1 MKKGRQI
8 ILNLLATIAL
18 AGGYPSQ
25 AEVGILPR
33 SILLGQSAAFS
44 GPSGE
49 LGREFRKGAHEYIQ
63 QVNAHGGIY
72 GREIVVIYRDDQY
85 EPARTLANT
94 KQLVEQEGVFA
105 LFGYVGTPTFQA
117 ALPIIEANKVPV
129 IATVSGAQA
138 LRKPNK
144 NSVFNIRA
152 SYHDELSTIVQ
163 YLKHYGKKEIALIY
177 QNDSFGKDGKLGLEK
192 ALKREGLRPPIVSLP
207 IQRKAPLH
215 VIQKV
220 AQSTADA
227 KPDAVITIS
236 AYNNVANVV
245 EALRQKK
252 SDAQIFTISF
262 VGSQALAKQLGK
274 NGHGVGISQVVPF
287 PWDARM
293 PLVKEYQNVITKNRS
308 NTQYGFS
315 SLEGFLA
322 AKVLVEA
329 LKDSGPEPTR
339 KKFVAALERMQ
350 GKSFGGYQISFSP
363 ENHNGSK
370 YVELTF
376 ITGVKGA
383 FIH

>member
-1 MKKGRQI
+1 M
-8 ILNLLATIAL
+8 
-18 AGGYPSQ
+18 
-25 AEVGILPR
+25 
-33 SILLGQSAAFS
+33 
-44 GPSGE
+44 
-49 LGREFRKGAHEYIQ
+49 
-63 QVNAHGGIY
+63 
-72 GREIVVIYRDDQY
+72 IYRDDQY
-85 EPARTLANT
+85 EPAKTFANT
-94 KQLVEQEGVFA
+94 KQLVEQERVFT
-105 LFGYVGTPTFQA
+105 LFGYLGTPTFQA
-117 ALPIIEANKVPV
+117 ALPIIKANKVPV

-138 LRKPNK
+138 LRDLKK
-144 NSVFNIRA
+144 SSVFNIRA
-152 SYHDELSTIVQ
+152 SYHDELSAIVQ
-163 YLKHYGKKEIALIY
+163 YLKHYGKKGIALIY

-192 ALKREGLRPPIVSLP
+192 ALKREGLRPPVVSLP
-207 IQRKAPLH
+207 IPRNAPLH
-215 VIQKV
+215 MIQKV
-220 AQSTADA
+220 TQLTANA

-245 EALRQKK
+245 EGLRQKK
-252 SDAQIFTISF
+252 SEAQNFTISF

-350 GKSFGGYQISFSP
+350 GRSFGGYRISFSP

-376 ITGVKGA
+376 ITGGKGT

>member
-1 MKKGRQI
+1 M
-8 ILNLLATIAL
+8 
-18 AGGYPSQ
+18 
-25 AEVGILPR
+25 
-33 SILLGQSAAFS
+33 
-44 GPSGE
+44 
-49 LGREFRKGAHEYIQ
+49 
-63 QVNAHGGIY
+63 
-72 GREIVVIYRDDQY
+72 
-85 EPARTLANT
+85 
-94 KQLVEQEGVFA
+94 
-105 LFGYVGTPTFQA
+105 
-117 ALPIIEANKVPV
+117 PV

>member
-1 MKKGRQI
+1 VKKGRQI

-18 AGGYPSQ
+18 AGGYPSR

-262 VGSQALAKQLGK
+262 VGSQALARQLGK

-293 PLVKEYQNVITKNRS
+293 PLVKEYQNLITKNRS

-350 GKSFGGYQISFSP
+350 GKSFGGYRISFSP

-376 ITGVKGA
+376 ITGGKGA

>member
-18 AGGYPSQ
+18 AGGYPSR

-262 VGSQALAKQLGK
+262 VGSQALARQLGK

-293 PLVKEYQNVITKNRS
+293 PLVKEYQNLITKNRS

>member
-1 MKKGRQI
+1 VKKGRQI

-18 AGGYPSQ
+18 AGGYPSR

-163 YLKHYGKKEIALIY
+163 YLKHYGKKVIALIY

-363 ENHNGSK
+363 DNHNGSK

>member
-1 MKKGRQI
+1 LSGRSRQ
-8 ILNLLATIAL
+8 LGLDYRDGAL
-18 AGGYPSQ
+18 AWF
-25 AEVGILPR
+25 AEVNR
-33 SILLGQSAAFS
+33 
-44 GPSGE
+44 
-49 LGREFRKGAHEYIQ
+49 R
-63 QVNAHGGIY
+63 GGIH
-72 GREIVVIYRDDQY
+72 GRRIRLISLDDNY
-85 EPARTLANT
+85 EPQLTVRNT
-94 KQLVEQEGVFA
+94 KQLINQDRVFA

-117 ALPIIEANKVPV
+117 ALPIIEANQVPV

-138 LRKPNK
+138 LRKLNK
-144 NSVFNIRA
+144 SSVFNIRA
-152 SYHDELSTIVQ
+152 SYHDELSAIVK
-163 YLKHYGKKEIALIY
+163 YLKHYGKKDIALIY

-192 ALKREGLRPPIVSLP
+192 ALKREGLRPPVVNLP
-207 IQRKAPLH
+207 IPRKAPLH

-220 AQSTADA
+220 TQSTVAA

-329 LKDSGPEPTR
+329 LKDSGPELTR
-339 KKFVAALERMQ
+339 KKFIASLERMQ
-350 GKSFGGYQISFSP
+350 SKSIGGYRISFSP
-363 ENHNGSK
+363 DNHNGSN

-376 ITGVKGA
+376 ITGGKGS

>member
-18 AGGYPSQ
+18 AGGYPSR

-293 PLVKEYQNVITKNRS
+293 PLVKEYQNLITKNRS

>member
-18 AGGYPSQ
+18 AGGYPSR

-63 QVNAHGGIY
+63 QVNAHGGVY

-215 VIQKV
+215 VIQKIG
-220 AQSTADA
+220 QSTADA

-252 SDAQIFTISF
+252 IDAQIFTISF

-376 ITGVKGA
+376 ITGGKGA

>member
-1 MKKGRQI
+1 VGDRNA
-8 ILNLLATIAL
+8 LGAATL
-18 AGGYPSQ
+18 HNFFKQ
-25 AEVGILPR
+25 
-33 SILLGQSAAFS
+33 
-44 GPSGE
+44 
-49 LGREFRKGAHEYIQ
+49 EFRKGAHEYIQ

-72 GREIVVIYRDDQY
+72 GRQIVVIYRDDQY

-117 ALPIIEANKVPV
+117 ALPIIEANNVPV

-138 LRKPNK
+138 LRKLNK
-144 NSVFNIRA
+144 SSVFNIRA
-152 SYHDELSTIVQ
+152 SYHDELSTIVK
-163 YLKHYGKKEIALIY
+163 YLKHYGKKEVALIY

-192 ALKREGLRPPIVSLP
+192 ALKREGLRPPVVSLP

-215 VIQKV
+215 VIQKIG
-220 AQSTADA
+220 QSTADA

-252 SDAQIFTISF
+252 SDAQIFTLSF

-293 PLVKEYQNVITKNRS
+293 PLVKEYQNVIRKNRS
-308 NTQYGFS
+308 KTQYGFS

-329 LKDSGPEPTR
+329 LKDSGPELTR
-339 KKFVAALERMQ
+339 KKFIASLERMQ
-350 GKSFGGYQISFSP
+350 SKSIGGYRISFSP
-363 ENHNGSK
+363 DNHNGSN

-376 ITGVKGA
+376 ITGGKGA

>member
-18 AGGYPSQ
+18 AGGYPSR

-274 NGHGVGISQVVPF
+274 TGHGVGISQVVPF

-293 PLVKEYQNVITKNRS
+293 PLVKEYPNLITKNRS
-308 NTQYGFS
+308 TTQSGFS

-376 ITGVKGA
+376 ITGGKGA

>member
-18 AGGYPSQ
+18 AGGYPSR

-163 YLKHYGKKEIALIY
+163 YLKHYGKKVIALIY

-363 ENHNGSK
+363 DNHNGSK

>member
-8 ILNLLATIAL
+8 VLNLLATIAL
-18 AGGYPSQ
+18 AGGIPSR

-49 LGREFRKGAHEYIQ
+49 LGREFRKGAHAYIQ
-63 QVNAHGGIY
+63 QINAQGGIY

-85 EPARTLANT
+85 EPAKTFANT
-94 KQLVEQEGVFA
+94 KQLVEQERVFA
-105 LFGYVGTPTFQA
+105 LFGYLGTPTFQA
-117 ALPIIEANKVPV
+117 ALPIINANKVPV

-138 LRKPNK
+138 LRDLKK
-144 NSVFNIRA
+144 SSVFNIRA
-152 SYHDELSTIVQ
+152 SYHDELSAIVQ
-163 YLKHYGKKEIALIY
+163 YLKHYGKKGIALIY

-192 ALKREGLRPPIVSLP
+192 ALKREGLRPPVVSLP
-207 IQRKAPLH
+207 IPRKAPLH
-215 VIQKV
+215 MIQKV
-220 AQSTADA
+220 TQLTANA

-245 EALRQKK
+245 EGLRQKK
-252 SDAQIFTISF
+252 SEAQNFTISF

-339 KKFVAALERMQ
+339 KNLLPLLSECRAEALEVI
-350 GKSFGGYQISFSP
+350 GYLFRQKITTGASMWNSP
-363 ENHNGSK
+363 S
-370 YVELTF
+370 
-376 ITGVKGA
+376 
-383 FIH
+383 

>member
-8 ILNLLATIAL
+8 VLNLLATIAL
-18 AGGYPSQ
+18 AGGIPSR

-49 LGREFRKGAHEYIQ
+49 LGREFRKGAHAYIQ
-63 QVNAHGGIY
+63 QINAQGGIY

-85 EPARTLANT
+85 EPAKTFANS
-94 KQLVEQEGVFA
+94 KQLVEQERVFA
-105 LFGYVGTPTFQA
+105 LFGYLGTPTFQA
-117 ALPIIEANKVPV
+117 ALPIIKANKVPV

-138 LRKPNK
+138 LRDLKK
-144 NSVFNIRA
+144 SSVFNIRA
-152 SYHDELSTIVQ
+152 SYHDELSAIVQ
-163 YLKHYGKKEIALIY
+163 YLKHYGKKGIALIY

-192 ALKREGLRPPIVSLP
+192 ALKREGLRPPVVSLP
-207 IQRKAPLH
+207 IPRNAPLH
-215 VIQKV
+215 MIQKV
-220 AQSTADA
+220 TQLTANA

-245 EALRQKK
+245 EGLRQKK
-252 SDAQIFTISF
+252 SEAQNFTISF

-350 GKSFGGYQISFSP
+350 GRSFGGYRISFSP

-376 ITGVKGA
+376 ITGGKGT

>member
-18 AGGYPSQ
+18 AGGYPSR

-227 KPDAVITIS
+227 KPDAVIIIS

-363 ENHNGSK
+363 DNHNGSK

>member
-8 ILNLLATIAL
+8 VLNLLATIAL
-18 AGGYPSQ
+18 AGGIPSR

-49 LGREFRKGAHEYIQ
+49 LGREFRKGAHAYIQ
-63 QVNAHGGIY
+63 QINAQGGIY

-85 EPARTLANT
+85 EPAKTFANT
-94 KQLVEQEGVFA
+94 KQLVEQERVFA
-105 LFGYVGTPTFQA
+105 LFGYLGTPTFQA
-117 ALPIIEANKVPV
+117 ALPIIKANKVPV

-138 LRKPNK
+138 LRDLKK
-144 NSVFNIRA
+144 SSVFNIRA
-152 SYHDELSTIVQ
+152 SYHDELSAIVQ
-163 YLKHYGKKEIALIY
+163 YLKHYGKKGIALIY

-192 ALKREGLRPPIVSLP
+192 ALKREGLRPPVVSLP
-207 IQRKAPLH
+207 IPRNAPLH
-215 VIQKV
+215 MIQKV
-220 AQSTADA
+220 TQLTANA

-245 EALRQKK
+245 EGLRQKK
-252 SDAQIFTISF
+252 SEAQNFTISF

-339 KKFVAALERMQ
+339 KNLLPLLSECRAEALEVI
-350 GKSFGGYQISFSP
+350 GYLFRQKITTGASMWNSP
-363 ENHNGSK
+363 S
-370 YVELTF
+370 
-376 ITGVKGA
+376 
-383 FIH
+383 

>member
-18 AGGYPSQ
+18 AGGYPSR

-49 LGREFRKGAHEYIQ
+49 LGREFRKGAHEYIK

-252 SDAQIFTISF
+252 SDAQIFTLSF

-293 PLVKEYQNVITKNRS
+293 PLVKEYQNVIRKNRS
-308 NTQYGFS
+308 KTQYGFS

-329 LKDSGPEPTR
+329 LKDSGPELTR
-339 KKFVAALERMQ
+339 KKFITTLERMQ
-350 GKSFGGYQISFSP
+350 NKSIGGYRISFSP
-363 ENHNGSK
+363 DNHNGSN

-376 ITGVKGA
+376 ITGGKGA

>member
-8 ILNLLATIAL
+8 VLNLLATIAL
-18 AGGYPSQ
+18 AGGIPSR

-49 LGREFRKGAHEYIQ
+49 LGREFRKGAHAYIQ
-63 QVNAHGGIY
+63 QINAQGGIY

-85 EPARTLANT
+85 EPAKTFANT
-94 KQLVEQEGVFA
+94 KQLVEQERVFA
-105 LFGYVGTPTFQA
+105 LFGYLGTPTFQA
-117 ALPIIEANKVPV
+117 ALPIIKANKVPV

-138 LRKPNK
+138 LRDLKK
-144 NSVFNIRA
+144 SSVFNIRA
-152 SYHDELSTIVQ
+152 SYHDELSAIVQ
-163 YLKHYGKKEIALIY
+163 YLKNYGKKGIALIY

-192 ALKREGLRPPIVSLP
+192 ALKREGLRPPVVSLP
-207 IQRKAPLH
+207 IPRNAPLH
-215 VIQKV
+215 MIQKV
-220 AQSTADA
+220 TQLTANA

-245 EALRQKK
+245 EGLRQKK
-252 SDAQIFTISF
+252 SEAQNFTISF

-329 LKDSGPEPTR
+329 LKDSGQEPTR

-350 GKSFGGYQISFSP
+350 GRSFGGYRISFSP

-376 ITGVKGA
+376 ITGGKGT

>member
-1 MKKGRQI
+1 
-8 ILNLLATIAL
+8 
-18 AGGYPSQ
+18 
-25 AEVGILPR
+25 
-33 SILLGQSAAFS
+33 
-44 GPSGE
+44 
-49 LGREFRKGAHEYIQ
+49 
-63 QVNAHGGIY
+63 
-72 GREIVVIYRDDQY
+72 
-85 EPARTLANT
+85 
-94 KQLVEQEGVFA
+94 
-105 LFGYVGTPTFQA
+105 
-117 ALPIIEANKVPV
+117 LPIIEANQVPV

-138 LRKPNK
+138 LRKLNK
-144 NSVFNIRA
+144 SSVFNIRA
-152 SYHDELSTIVQ
+152 SYHDELSAIVQ
-163 YLKHYGKKEIALIY
+163 YLKHYGKKDIALIY

-192 ALKREGLRPPIVSLP
+192 ALKREGLRPPVVNLP
-207 IQRKAPLH
+207 IPRKAPLH

-220 AQSTADA
+220 TQSTVAA

-262 VGSQALAKQLGK
+262 VGSQALARQLGK

-293 PLVKEYQNVITKNRS
+293 PLVKEYQNLITKNRS

-350 GKSFGGYQISFSP
+350 GKSFGGYRISFSP

-376 ITGVKGA
+376 ITGGKGA

>member
-63 QVNAHGGIY
+63 QVNAHGGVY

-144 NSVFNIRA
+144 ASVFNIRA

-192 ALKREGLRPPIVSLP
+192 ALKREGLRPPVVSLP
-207 IQRKAPLH
+207 IQRKALLH

-262 VGSQALAKQLGK
+262 VGSQALAKRLGK

-350 GKSFGGYQISFSP
+350 GRSFGGYRISFSP
-363 ENHNGSK
+363 ENRNGSK

-376 ITGVKGA
+376 ITGGKGA

>member
-8 ILNLLATIAL
+8 VLNLLATIAL
-18 AGGYPSQ
+18 AGGIPSL

-49 LGREFRKGAHEYIQ
+49 LGREFRKGAHAYIQ
-63 QVNAHGGIY
+63 QINAQGGIY

-85 EPARTLANT
+85 EPAKTFANT
-94 KQLVEQEGVFA
+94 KQLVEQERVFA
-105 LFGYVGTPTFQA
+105 LFGYLGTPTFQA
-117 ALPIIEANKVPV
+117 ALTIIKANKVPV

-138 LRKPNK
+138 LRDLKK
-144 NSVFNIRA
+144 SSVFNIRA
-152 SYHDELSTIVQ
+152 SYHDELSAIVQ
-163 YLKHYGKKEIALIY
+163 YLKHYGKKGIALIY
-177 QNDSFGKDGKLGLEK
+177 QNYSFGKDGKLGLEK
-192 ALKREGLRPPIVSLP
+192 ALKREGLRPPVVSLP
-207 IQRKAPLH
+207 IPRNAPLH
-215 VIQKV
+215 MIQKV
-220 AQSTADA
+220 TQLTANA

-245 EALRQKK
+245 EGLRQKK
-252 SDAQIFTISF
+252 SEAQNFTISL

-350 GKSFGGYQISFSP
+350 GRSFGGYRISFSP

-376 ITGVKGA
+376 ITGGKGT

>member
-8 ILNLLATIAL
+8 VLNLLATIAL
-18 AGGYPSQ
+18 AGGIPSR

-49 LGREFRKGAHEYIQ
+49 LGREFRKGAHAYIQ
-63 QVNAHGGIY
+63 QINAQGGIY

-85 EPARTLANT
+85 EPAKTFANT
-94 KQLVEQEGVFA
+94 KQLVEQERVFA
-105 LFGYVGTPTFQA
+105 LFGYLGTPTFQA
-117 ALPIIEANKVPV
+117 ALPIIKANKVPV

-138 LRKPNK
+138 LRDLKK
-144 NSVFNIRA
+144 SSVFNIRA
-152 SYHDELSTIVQ
+152 SYHDELSAIVQ
-163 YLKHYGKKEIALIY
+163 YLKHYGKKGIALIY

-192 ALKREGLRPPIVSLP
+192 ALKREGLRPPVVSLP
-207 IQRKAPLH
+207 IPRNAPLH
-215 VIQKV
+215 MIQKV
-220 AQSTADA
+220 TQLTANA
-227 KPDAVITIS
+227 KPHAVITIS

-245 EALRQKK
+245 EGLRQKK
-252 SDAQIFTISF
+252 SEAQNFTISF

-350 GKSFGGYQISFSP
+350 GRSFGGYRISFSP

-376 ITGVKGA
+376 ITGGKGT

>member
-18 AGGYPSQ
+18 AGGYPSR

>member
-8 ILNLLATIAL
+8 VLNLLATIAL
-18 AGGYPSQ
+18 AGGIPSR

-49 LGREFRKGAHEYIQ
+49 LGREFRKGAHAYIQ
-63 QVNAHGGIY
+63 QINAQGGIY

-85 EPARTLANT
+85 EPAKTFANT
-94 KQLVEQEGVFA
+94 KQLVEQERVFA
-105 LFGYVGTPTFQA
+105 LFGYLGTPTFQA
-117 ALPIIEANKVPV
+117 ALPIIKANKVPV

-138 LRKPNK
+138 LRDLKK
-144 NSVFNIRA
+144 SSVFNIRA
-152 SYHDELSTIVQ
+152 SYHDELSAIVQ
-163 YLKHYGKKEIALIY
+163 YLKHYGKKGIALIY
-177 QNDSFGKDGKLGLEK
+177 QNYSFGKDGKLGLEK
-192 ALKREGLRPPIVSLP
+192 ALKREGLRPPVVSLP
-207 IQRKAPLH
+207 IPRNAPLH
-215 VIQKV
+215 MIQKV
-220 AQSTADA
+220 TQLTANA

-245 EALRQKK
+245 EGLRQKK
-252 SDAQIFTISF
+252 SEAQNFTISF

-339 KKFVAALERMQ
+339 KNLLPLLSECRAEALEVI
-350 GKSFGGYQISFSP
+350 GYLFRQKITTGASMWNSP
-363 ENHNGSK
+363 S
-370 YVELTF
+370 
-376 ITGVKGA
+376 
-383 FIH
+383 

>member
-8 ILNLLATIAL
+8 FLNLLATIAL
-18 AGGYPSQ
+18 AGGYPSR

>member
-1 MKKGRQI
+1 VKKGRQI

-18 AGGYPSQ
+18 AGGYPSR

-227 KPDAVITIS
+227 KPDAVIIIS

-363 ENHNGSK
+363 DNHNGSK

>member
-63 QVNAHGGIY
+63 QVNAHGGVY

-144 NSVFNIRA
+144 ASVFNIRA

-192 ALKREGLRPPIVSLP
+192 ALKREGLRPPVVSLP
-207 IQRKAPLH
+207 IQRKALLH

-245 EALRQKK
+245 EALRRKK
-252 SDAQIFTISF
+252 CDAQIFTISF
-262 VGSQALAKQLGK
+262 VGSQALAKRLGK

-350 GKSFGGYQISFSP
+350 GRSFGGYRISFSP
-363 ENHNGSK
+363 ENRNGSK

-376 ITGVKGA
+376 ITGGKGA

>member
-8 ILNLLATIAL
+8 VLNLLATIAL
-18 AGGYPSQ
+18 AGGIPSR

-33 SILLGQSAAFS
+33 SILLGKSAAFS

-49 LGREFRKGAHEYIQ
+49 LGREFRKGAHAYIQ
-63 QVNAHGGIY
+63 QINAQGGIY

-85 EPARTLANT
+85 EPAKTFANT
-94 KQLVEQEGVFA
+94 KQLVEQERVFA
-105 LFGYVGTPTFQA
+105 LFGYLGTPTFQA
-117 ALPIIEANKVPV
+117 ALPIIKANKVPV

-138 LRKPNK
+138 LRDLKK
-144 NSVFNIRA
+144 SSVFNIRA
-152 SYHDELSTIVQ
+152 SYHDELSAIVQ
-163 YLKHYGKKEIALIY
+163 YLKHYGKKGIALIY

-192 ALKREGLRPPIVSLP
+192 ALKREGLRPPVVSLP
-207 IQRKAPLH
+207 IPRNAPLH
-215 VIQKV
+215 MIQKV
-220 AQSTADA
+220 TQLTANA

-245 EALRQKK
+245 EGLRQKK
-252 SDAQIFTISF
+252 SEAQNFTISF

-339 KKFVAALERMQ
+339 KNLLPLLSECRAEALEVI
-350 GKSFGGYQISFSP
+350 GYLFRQKITTGASMWNSP
-363 ENHNGSK
+363 S
-370 YVELTF
+370 
-376 ITGVKGA
+376 
-383 FIH
+383 

>member
-1 MKKGRQI
+1 VKKGRQI
-8 ILNLLATIAL
+8 FLNLLATIAL
-18 AGGYPSQ
+18 AGGYPSR

>member
-1 MKKGRQI
+1 VKKGRQI

-63 QVNAHGGIY
+63 QVNAHGGVY

-144 NSVFNIRA
+144 ASVFNIRA

-192 ALKREGLRPPIVSLP
+192 ALKREGLRPPVVSLP
-207 IQRKAPLH
+207 IQRKALLH

-262 VGSQALAKQLGK
+262 VGSQALAKRLGK

-350 GKSFGGYQISFSP
+350 GRSFGGYRISFSP
-363 ENHNGSK
+363 ENRNGSK

-376 ITGVKGA
+376 ITGGKGA

>member
-1 MKKGRQI
+1 MKKGRRI
-8 ILNLLATIAL
+8 VLNLLATIAL
-18 AGGYPSQ
+18 AGGIPSR

-49 LGREFRKGAHEYIQ
+49 LGREFRKGAHAYIQ
-63 QVNAHGGIY
+63 QINAQGGIY

-85 EPARTLANT
+85 EPAKTFANT
-94 KQLVEQEGVFA
+94 KQLVEQERVFA
-105 LFGYVGTPTFQA
+105 LFGYLGTPTFQA
-117 ALPIIEANKVPV
+117 ALPIIKANKVPV

-138 LRKPNK
+138 LRDLKK
-144 NSVFNIRA
+144 SSVFNIRA
-152 SYHDELSTIVQ
+152 SYHDELSAIVQ
-163 YLKHYGKKEIALIY
+163 YLKHYGKKGIALIY

-192 ALKREGLRPPIVSLP
+192 ALKREGLRPPVVSLP
-207 IQRKAPLH
+207 IPRNAPLH
-215 VIQKV
+215 MIQKV
-220 AQSTADA
+220 TQLTANA

-245 EALRQKK
+245 EGLRQKK
-252 SDAQIFTISF
+252 SEAQNFTISF

-339 KKFVAALERMQ
+339 KNLLPLLSECRAEALEVI
-350 GKSFGGYQISFSP
+350 GYLFRQKITTGASMWNSP
-363 ENHNGSK
+363 S
-370 YVELTF
+370 
-376 ITGVKGA
+376 
-383 FIH
+383 